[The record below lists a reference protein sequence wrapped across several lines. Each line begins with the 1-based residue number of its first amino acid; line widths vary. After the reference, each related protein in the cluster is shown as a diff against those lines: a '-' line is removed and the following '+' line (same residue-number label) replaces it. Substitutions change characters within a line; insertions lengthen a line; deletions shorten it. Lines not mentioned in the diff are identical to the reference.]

1 MAKTA
6 TLTLHLD
13 EHVVTALEAVAR
25 HSDQS
30 PSAVAVEALEAF
42 VEHEARIVEG
52 ILRARAQARQG
63 EGVSHDEAMEALRA
77 EVRRAVGERAA

>member
-30 PSAVAVEALEAF
+30 PSAVAVQALEAF
-42 VEHEARIVEG
+42 VEHEARVVDG
-52 ILRARAQARQG
+52 IQRARAQARQG

-77 EVRRAVGERAA
+77 EVRRAIGDRAA